1 MPQIKQSRELQARY
15 PKNSGSGRVLN
26 NGNVVHAI
34 LDARGERLK
43 VVVRLNDGVEVD
55 FPVPTSK
62 EIRDRFFYKKAKS
75 SDKPARPPNK
85 FFIFRTM
92 FQGAVDA
99 FKLQVPIVSGIA
111 SEVWKKSSPEV
122 KEVFTRLSQI
132 AKTEHSE
139 INPGYV
145 YKPHRRQLKDTS
157 SADNDVD
164 SVQERPDDGSTT
176 SSPCLSSNPS
186 SPCTPTLPLWSA
198 TSSEHALSTRST
210 KNNESYISANL
221 SLQSMSSNFHTNPY
235 NEPYSTLHPQHQLT
249 INFSYSDPTYIHHH
263 HHHQINALN
272 LIAQPDSYQYYQH
285 SNVPYALINSTNDET
300 LVDQQTYNSY
310 RPQLISYGSGEEGD
324 STSSY
329 QPMTYYPSVNHDS
342 PPHFATNFTDM
353 VNEASLIPE
362 VEEDD
367 DKTLLQ
373 ETTQMNSPSSICS
386 YDRNYSQ
393 RMLSFKYPQ
402 YASYLRNSIFPEYY
416 RFNEEVMIKR
426 LKEDHED

>member
-1 MPQIKQSRELQARY
+1 MPQIKQPRDLQTRY
-15 PKNSGSGRVLN
+15 PKNPGNGRVLN
-26 NGNVVHAI
+26 NSNVVHAT

-122 KEVFTRLSQI
+122 REVFTRLSQI
-132 AKTEHSE
+132 AKTEHGE

-145 YKPHRRQLKDTS
+145 YKPHRKQLKDVS

-164 SVQERPDDGSTT
+164 STRERPDGESTT
-176 SSPCLSSNPS
+176 SSPCLSSSTPS
-186 SPCTPTLPLWSA
+186 SPCTPTMPLWSA
-198 TSSEHALSTRST
+198 SSENALSACSA
-210 KNNESYISANL
+210 KNNESYISSNL
-221 SLQSMSSNFHTNPY
+221 SLQSISSNFHSSSPHNDSYPAALY
-235 NEPYSTLHPQHQLT
+235 PQHQLT
-249 INFSYSDPTYIHHH
+249 INLSYGDPTYIHHH
-263 HHHQINALN
+263 HHHQINAMHF
-272 LIAQPDSYQYYQH
+272 ITQPDSYQYYQYPIA
-285 SNVPYALINSTNDET
+285 PYPLVNSTNDET
-300 LVDQQTYNSY
+300 PVNQQSYSSY
-310 RPQLISYGSGEEGD
+310 RSQKLISYGSNNEGD
-324 STSSY
+324 SHH
-329 QPMTYYPSVNHDS
+329 PITYYPSVGQDS

-353 VNEASLIPE
+353 INEAALISTSE
-362 VEEDD
+362 GGD

-373 ETTQMNSPSSICS
+373 DSTQTCSPSVVIGG
-386 YDRNYSQ
+386 YDRNHSQ
-393 RMLSFKYPQ
+393 RILSSKH
-402 YASYLRNSIFPEYY
+402 SL
-416 RFNEEVMIKR
+416 
-426 LKEDHED
+426 L